1 MSGIVVFWILI
12 IIAVSL
18 SNNKKKNRKQ
28 DGTSPN
34 RSGNYRTSASGTASR
49 SAERAYSSAAQGG
62 TRTVRSGTGR
72 TASARN
78 TSAGGRKAQEKW
90 YIEPDNC
97 DAEISFKDLRPGTD
111 ELEALIRHNAR
122 HEKSLEARLSSRE
135 NME

>member
-1 MSGIVVFWILI
+1 MSGIIVFWILI
-12 IIAVSL
+12 IIAVTL
-18 SNNKKKNRKQ
+18 SNNKKKTQRQ
-28 DGTSPN
+28 DGTAPN
-34 RSGNYRTSASGTASR
+34 RPGNYRTSASGTTSR
-49 SAERAYSSAAQGG
+49 KDARTYSSAAQGG
-62 TRTVRSGTGR
+62 AGKARTGTGR
-72 TASARN
+72 TASAR
-78 TSAGGRKAQEKW
+78 TSSVGGRKAKEKW